1 MYSAYLFDLDGT
13 IYLGDSLL
21 PGAAETITA
30 LRKAGRRTIF
40 LSNNATKTRSQYMT
54 KLTQL
59 GIPTPIDDIINSS
72 FVMVQWLLNE
82 MPEARLFVVGEEPLK
97 QDLRAAGFQ
106 LSETAGEIDIVVA
119 SFDRTFV
126 YQKLQIAFDAIRA
139 GARLV
144 ATNPDRYCPVPGG
157 GQPDCAAVIAA
168 IEACTGV
175 TCEAITGKPSPI
187 MIKLIT
193 DMLQLPLE
201 QCMMVGDRL
210 ETDIRMGVDAGM
222 ATCLVL
228 TGDATQ
234 EKLVASGLQPTL
246 ILERID
252 GLLEQTGP
260 TNADTRTDRWT
271 SGTDRLRMI
280 VGMIPICILIQTRVK
295 LRSGHK

>member
-13 IYLGDSLL
+13 IYLGDTLL
-21 PGAAETITA
+21 PGAAETIMA

-40 LSNNATKTRSQYMT
+40 LSNNPTKTRSQYMA
-54 KLTQL
+54 KLTHL
-59 GIPTPIDDIINSS
+59 GIPTPVDDIINSS
-72 FVMVQWLLNE
+72 FVMVQWLLHE

-97 QDLRAAGFQ
+97 QELRAAGFQ
-106 LSETAGEIDIVVA
+106 FSETAGEIDIVVA

-157 GQPDCAAVIAA
+157 GQPDCAAMTAA

-175 TCEAITGKPSPI
+175 TCEAIVGKPSSI
-187 MIKLIT
+187 MIKVIT
-193 DMLQLPLE
+193 DMLHVPPE
-201 QCMMVGDRL
+201 QCIIIGDRL
-210 ETDIRMGVDAGM
+210 ETDIRMGINAGM

-234 EKLVASGLQPTL
+234 QTLLASELQPTL
-246 ILERID
+246 ILDRLD
-252 GLLEQTGP
+252 KLLEHTG
-260 TNADTRTDRWT
+260 
-271 SGTDRLRMI
+271 LE
-280 VGMIPICILIQTRVK
+280 
-295 LRSGHK
+295 